1 VNILL
6 ARNIFSKPWLIAPF
20 YVESILPFV
29 ASMLEHQTELP
40 LNLIQ
45 ESNAFAIAGTKTP
58 IAIRSNTSLDNAPK
72 GSIAVIDIQGALMK
86 NDQYCGPAGMESIGA
101 WIKAAD
107 NNQNIDGIILK
118 VDSPGGTVDGTEE
131 LGNIIRSTK
140 KPIVGFVNGTMASAA
155 YWIGSAT
162 DTLIAN
168 GATAHIGSI
177 GVMMS
182 FADLQPA
189 LEKAGVKF
197 HEVYSSLSGD
207 KNKGFREARQG
218 DYTDIIGNTLD
229 PLAQMFT
236 DTVTKNRSGKL
247 SSKENVLTGKMYF
260 AKDAKKF
267 GLIDSIGTMDDA
279 INFIRTNS
287 STSKKKNMSA
297 IKQRTHLNA
306 TLGITEN
313 HASTDEGVFLQD
325 SELDTIEASM
335 AASANLQA
343 DNTRLTAEN
352 AKVATLQAALDTAN
366 ASLATANTRIVA
378 LEAEVTILGAQP
390 AGSGS
395 APAGAADEIEKSKP
409 AYVDD
414 GSAAA
419 ANSFGLK

>member
-1 VNILL
+1 M
-6 ARNIFSKPWLIAPF
+6 IAPS

-29 ASMLEHQTELP
+29 ASMIEHQTELP
-40 LNLIQ
+40 VNLIQ
-45 ESNAFAIAGTKTP
+45 ESKAFAIAGANTP
-58 IAIRSNTSLDNAPK
+58 IALRSNTSLENAPK
-72 GSIAVIDIQGALMK
+72 GSIAVVDIQGALMK

-107 NNQNIDGIILK
+107 TNPNIDGIILK

-131 LGNIIRSTK
+131 LGNIIKGTK
-140 KPIVGFVNGTMASAA
+140 KPIVGFINGTMASAA

-182 FADLQPA
+182 FADVQPA

-207 KNKGFREARQG
+207 KNKAFRDARQG

-236 DTVTKNRSGKL
+236 DTVNKNRTGKL
-247 SSKENVLTGKMYF
+247 STKENVLTGKMYF

-335 AASANLQA
+335 ATSATLQA
-343 DNTRLTAEN
+343 ENERLTAEN
-352 AKVATLQAALDTAN
+352 ATVATLQASLDTAN
-366 ASLATANTRIVA
+366 ATIATNAIRIEE
-378 LEAEVTILGAQP
+378 LEAEVIALGNEP
-390 AGSGS
+390 AGDGS
-395 APAGAADEIEKSKP
+395 APAGAADDQGTKKT

-414 GSAAA
+414 GSQAAA
-419 ANSFGLK
+419 QSFGIK

>member
-1 VNILL
+1 M
-6 ARNIFSKPWLIAPF
+6 
-20 YVESILPFV
+20 PFV
-29 ASMLEHQTELP
+29 ASMLEHQTDLP
-40 LNLIQ
+40 ANLIQ
-45 ESNAFAIAGTKTP
+45 ESKAFAIVGASTP
-58 IAIRSNTSLDNAPK
+58 VAIRSNTSLENAPK

-107 NNQNIDGIILK
+107 ANQNIDGIILK

-131 LGNIIRSTK
+131 LGNIIKGTK
-140 KPIVGFVNGTMASAA
+140 KPIVGFINGTMASAA

-177 GVMMS
+177 GAMMS
-182 FADLQPA
+182 FADVQPA

-207 KNKGFREARQG
+207 KNKGFRDARQG

-236 DTVTKNRSGKL
+236 DTVNKNRTGKL
-247 SSKENVLTGKMYF
+247 STKENVLTGKMYF

-287 STSKKKNMSA
+287 STTKKKNMSA

-335 AASANLQA
+335 AASATLQSENA
-343 DNTRLTAEN
+343 RLTAEN
-352 AKVATLQAALDTAN
+352 ATVATLQASLDAAN
-366 ASLATANTRIVA
+366 NTIASNATRITE
-378 LEAEVTILGAQP
+378 LEAEVATLGAQP
-390 AGSGS
+390 AGGGS
-395 APAGAADEIEKSKP
+395 APLGAVDNHAATKTK
-409 AYVDD
+409 YVDD
-414 GSAAA
+414 GSAARA
-419 ANSFGLK
+419 AEFGIK